1 MILYMKK
8 NFTKIRSIK
17 DITISAFIIITGTTI
32 SATIDGNGA
41 IWGGCS
47 LIILGA
53 ILALVLKS
61 SYKDMETGEV
71 FKKREFTFQQ
81 KMKSTLL
88 SAITSS
94 PEKIDISSE
103 GIGEGVRLEIF
114 YSKKSGKA
122 YLQLFEYVPFQYH
135 PCSEMYEYK
144 TERIKNLVK

>member
-1 MILYMKK
+1 MKK
-8 NFTKIRSIK
+8 DFIKIRSIK
-17 DITISAFIIITGTTI
+17 DIAISAFLIIAGAMV
-32 SATIDGNGA
+32 SATIEGNGA

-61 SYKDMETGEV
+61 SYKDTETGEV

-81 KMKSTLL
+81 KMKGALL
-88 SAITSS
+88 QALTSS
-94 PEKIDISSE
+94 PENIDISNE
-103 GIGEGVRLEIF
+103 GVGESVRLEIF
-114 YSKKSGKA
+114 YSKRSCKA
-122 YLQLFEYVPFQYH
+122 YLQLFEYIPFQYH